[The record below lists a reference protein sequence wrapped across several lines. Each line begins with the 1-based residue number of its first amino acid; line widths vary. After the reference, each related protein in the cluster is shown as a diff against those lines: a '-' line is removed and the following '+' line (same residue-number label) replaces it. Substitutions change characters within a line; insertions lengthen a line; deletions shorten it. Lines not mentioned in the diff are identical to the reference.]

1 MGTARKAFGH
11 ISELLNDSAADLHLP
26 EAPSGCPKRS
36 EGGSPATARR
46 KCVRCTP
53 YKGRPGG
60 ASKRLRRRQP
70 PPPPVRYTGIAHTSP
85 ALTEPGP
92 GVLHREWRGGVL
104 RRDIGDAERCERHQT
119 GLAEPAKGREGDSPP
134 PLPVRYAGIA
144 HPSPALTEPGPSVSP
159 TRWRGGVLR
168 RDFRGAERCE
178 RIFRKRPQGARS
190 EARAGPLRR
199 RGGNI
204 RSTASRTHRAM
215 EDTIP
220 SANPR
225 NQKIKH
231 KSPDSEESGLHLC
244 AILGSNQ

>member
-1 MGTARKAFGH
+1 MGTTRKAFGH

-85 ALTEPGP
+85 ALTEPGLN
-92 GVLHREWRGGVL
+92 VLPTGRRVGVL
-104 RRDIGDAERCERHQT
+104 RRDIGDAERCKRHQT
-119 GLAEPAKGREGDSPP
+119 GLAEPAEGREGDSPL

-144 HPSPALTEPGPSVSP
+144 HTSPALTEPRLSVLH
-159 TRWRGGVLR
+159 TRRRGGVLR
-168 RDFRGAERCE
+168 RGIGDMERCE
-178 RIFRKRPQGARS
+178 RVFRKCPQGARS

-204 RSTASRTHRAM
+204 RSTASRTCTGTRRALSLRK
-215 EDTIP
+215 P
-220 SANPR
+220 KKP
-225 NQKIKH
+225 
-231 KSPDSEESGLHLC
+231 KS
-244 AILGSNQ
+244 